1 MNKESFQQS
10 DLRHSLFFRF
20 FHEKST
26 QNQCDDSAF
35 FTCLLQEKK
44 ITKQPRSITTPI
56 GSLRVKFN
64 MIMALQGTKNR
75 TIAATNMNATSS
87 RAHTI
92 VAINFTQ
99 KTDVCSYSQFFQIL
113 VLLLLTLFIL
123 YL

>member
-1 MNKESFQQS
+1 MICVIAYSFDFITRNLPQS
-10 DLRHSLFFRF
+10 SVTIQRFSL
-20 FHEKST
+20 
-26 QNQCDDSAF
+26 
-35 FTCLLQEKK
+35 
-44 ITKQPRSITTPI
+44 ITKRKENIKQLRSITTPI

-99 KTDVCSYSQFFQIL
+99 KTDVCFYSQFLQLL
-113 VLLLLTLFIL
+113 VLLMITLFIL